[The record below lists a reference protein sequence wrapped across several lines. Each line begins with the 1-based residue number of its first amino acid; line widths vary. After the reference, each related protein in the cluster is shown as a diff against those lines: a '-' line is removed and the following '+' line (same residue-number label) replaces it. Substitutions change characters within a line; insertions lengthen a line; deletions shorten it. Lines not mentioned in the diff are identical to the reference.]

1 MNRVAAMN
9 RRLSPSRTLFILTG
23 LNLFNY
29 LDRNVLAAVLDPVQ
43 AQFRLTDEQGGRLN
57 TAFMLGYFVTAP
69 LFGYLGD
76 RAARKWLIAV
86 GIAVWSLGTVLTGF
100 ATSLAMILALRAP
113 QS

>member
-43 AQFRLTDEQGGRLN
+43 AQCRLTDEQGGRPN
-57 TAFMLGYFVTAP
+57 TAFMLRYMVTAP
-69 LFGYLGD
+69 LFGYLGG

-86 GIAVWSLGTVLTGF
+86 GIAAWRLGTVVTGV
-100 ATSLAMILALRAP
+100 APSRA
-113 QS
+113 